1 MTKANPYSAPKS
13 EVGGAEAVDDMR
25 LQRIASGQKFA
36 IYAILLQIVAYGLQ
50 IALGSIGTLAFLVA
64 FVLSVI
70 GIFRLGETVTESTI
84 LRVLLCVLM
93 IVPLLSLLILLSL
106 NSRATKQLREGGY
119 KVGLLGASRA

>member
-1 MTKANPYSAPKS
+1 MTQENPYAAPKS
-13 EVGGAEAVDDMR
+13 EVGGAEAFDDER

-36 IYAILLQIVAYGLQ
+36 IYAILLQFAAYGLQ
-50 IALGSIGTLAFLVA
+50 FAVGPLGGLAFLVA

-70 GIFRLGETVTESTI
+70 GIFRMGEAATGSTV

-93 IVPLLSLLILLSL
+93 IIPLVSLLVLLSL

-119 KVGLLGASRA
+119 RVGLLGASRK